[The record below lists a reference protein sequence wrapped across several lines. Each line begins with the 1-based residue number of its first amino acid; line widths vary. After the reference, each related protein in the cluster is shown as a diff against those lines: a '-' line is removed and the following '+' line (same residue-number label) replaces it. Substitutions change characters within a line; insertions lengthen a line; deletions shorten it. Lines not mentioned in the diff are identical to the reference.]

1 MKIILEAKTLNGEN
15 AIKKIMDKNNYT
27 TSQRYYIA
35 FLGWAMTTIV
45 DAPLKVE
52 VTFAKLIKTEYNES
66 LETALE
72 NAVNTLLRQA
82 GAKRTDVKVTFE

>member
-35 FLGWAMTTIV
+35 FLGWTMTTIV

-52 VTFAKLIKTEYNES
+52 VTFAKLTQTQYHES